1 MNETRVGLVTKKLM
15 PKAGWYLNSGSPGFT
30 IIDALKV
37 RETAPRERKNETQ
50 RLHLKKFNVFVCF
63 MLLLFVCLFCFVLFY
78 CCCFAVFVGGV
89 QKKKKRILSTV
100 M

>member
-50 RLHLKKFNVFVCF
+50 RLHLKKCNVFVCF
-63 MLLLFVCLFCFVLFY
+63 MLLLLLFVLF
-78 CCCFAVFVGGV
+78 CIVLFFCFAVFVGGGV